1 MPLRKSL
8 ASRARALISDS
19 VVQDLAAMAWSYALL
34 LEPLLRSL
42 ALSAAFPAEKR
53 RVRASDAQHLAN
65 EIWHP
70 AELGPRWDS
79 MVCIGC
85 CQVAHVNGELDN
97 ANVSSTC

>member
-1 MPLRKSL
+1 MVSHRFL
-8 ASRARALISDS
+8 AWRGRTFTFSS
-19 VVQDLAAMAWSYALL
+19 VVQDVAAMAWRYALL